1 MSSSFATM
9 HYSMLMQPSAT
20 KLPSVVLRVAL
31 LAVLRSKRL
40 EGATVGVMVTASH
53 NPEPVGPLE
62 IANEKKP
69 DARDVGQRC

>member
-1 MSSSFATM
+1 MPRSK
-9 HYSMLMQPSAT
+9 LMRSSAT

-53 NPEPVGPLE
+53 NPEPVGSLE
-62 IANEKKP
+62 IAYEKKP
-69 DARDVGQRC
+69 DARDVGQRCQACGPIR

>member
-1 MSSSFATM
+1 M

-53 NPEPVGPLE
+53 NSEPVGPLE